1 METGKASFIRKY
13 IFVFFLVLT
22 FLISW
27 IPWFTGNGGVWVFG
41 PSIAGII
48 TIAVSK
54 GREGLRNLLK
64 SLLRANTGIKW
75 WLLALLVPGGIALMA
90 IAVSFLLGGQP
101 PAFTFFKEEWY
112 FAPVFF
118 IVTIIGGPLGEEIG
132 WRGFALPHL
141 QQRRSAIFA
150 SIVIGV
156 IWGVWHLPQF
166 FTPGTVHHT
175 MGISYMPLFVLG
187 EIALSV
193 FMSWIFNNTRC
204 SLLLGGLIFHNADNF
219 WGVVLTTNATMTSS
233 LKGVAASIDM
243 RLWVISII
251 LYALLSVLLVWR
263 TRGKLG
269 YSKTDSPIPPVSSEK
284 TPL

>member
-13 IFVFFLVLT
+13 IFVLFLVLT

-41 PSIAGII
+41 PSLAGII
-48 TIAVSK
+48 VIAVSK
-54 GREGLRNLLK
+54 GKEGLRVLIK
-64 SLLRANTGIKW
+64 SLLRANIGIKW
-75 WLLALLVPGGIALMA
+75 WLLALFVPGAIALIA
-90 IAVSFLLGGQP
+90 IAVNFLLSSQLP
-101 PAFTFFKEEWY
+101 SFTFFKKEWY
-112 FAPVFF
+112 LAPVFF
-118 IVTIIGGPLGEEIG
+118 IVTIVGGPLGEEIG

-141 QQRRSAIFA
+141 QIKRSPLFA
-150 SIVIGV
+150 SIAVGL
-156 IWGVWHLPQF
+156 IWGIWHLPQF

-193 FMSWIFNNTRC
+193 VMSWIFNHTGR

-233 LKGVAASIDM
+233 LNGAAVSIDM
-243 RLWVISII
+243 RLWVLSII
-251 LYALLSVLLVWR
+251 IYAVCAVLLAVF
-263 TRGKLG
+263 TSGKLG
-269 YSKTDSPIPPVSSEK
+269 HSDEDKI
-284 TPL
+284 L